1 LGRPDHPR
9 VAIRD
14 VEPKTFKELPI
25 NARPNHLN
33 VFIVEEFETQGGK
46 TARSW
51 TKIGAAFPHADGLG
65 FNLELKALP
74 VGGKLVVRPPI
85 EERAERTEGQG
96 SPEVR
101 QPRPPIGRR

>member
-1 LGRPDHPR
+1 M
-9 VAIRD
+9 
-14 VEPKTFKELPI
+14 

-51 TKIGAAFPHADGLG
+51 TKIGVAFPHADGSG

-74 VGGKLVVRPPI
+74 LGGKLVVRPPVD
-85 EERAERTEGQG
+85 ERAEPRQGQG
-96 SPEVR
+96 TSEVA
-101 QPRPPIGRR
+101 QPRPPAGRR

>member
-1 LGRPDHPR
+1 M
-9 VAIRD
+9 
-14 VEPKTFKELPI
+14 

-51 TKIGAAFPHADGLG
+51 TKIGAAFPHADGVG

-74 VGGKLVVRPPI
+74 LNGRLIVRPPS
-85 EERAERTEGQG
+85 EERAEPGQG
-96 SPEVR
+96 QGTAEVR
-101 QPRPPIGRR
+101 QPRPPVGRR

>member
-1 LGRPDHPR
+1 M
-9 VAIRD
+9 
-14 VEPKTFKELPI
+14 

-65 FNLELKALP
+65 FNVELKALP
-74 VGGKLVVRPPI
+74 LGGKLVVRPPS
-85 EERAERTEGQG
+85 EERAEPRQGQG
-96 SPEVR
+96 TAEV
-101 QPRPPIGRR
+101 QQQRPPIGRR

>member
-1 LGRPDHPR
+1 MSVVAASEPPGWYEARERALADPAVISLLIEGGRQPL
-9 VAIRD
+9 V
-14 VEPKTFKELPI
+14 LPM

-65 FNLELKALP
+65 FNLELRALP
-74 VGGKLVVRPPI
+74 SGASSSSARL
-85 EERAERTEGQG
+85 
-96 SPEVR
+96 
-101 QPRPPIGRR
+101 